1 MSTLYS
7 KHSPPQTSDWW
18 QTAATPHSAPPSLFS
33 GVLFSS
39 LHSWQLELWEGEVS
53 LSFFGFRNT
62 QQSHCCPLST
72 TPACYG
78 RRARERGLLPVP
90 ATSPTCEPAC
100 AGFWGNGV
108 DIRRR
113 HRTWWKKAWLGFLSM
128 VTSQLLVR
136 TPLEIELGKT
146 PSSVFTGTLTTLG
159 MPVPGA
165 LHNRGML
172 RLQLQSLMLSVATL
186 GMNSATKYV

>member
-1 MSTLYS
+1 
-7 KHSPPQTSDWW
+7 
-18 QTAATPHSAPPSLFS
+18 
-33 GVLFSS
+33 
-39 LHSWQLELWEGEVS
+39 
-53 LSFFGFRNT
+53 
-62 QQSHCCPLST
+62 
-72 TPACYG
+72 
-78 RRARERGLLPVP
+78 
-90 ATSPTCEPAC
+90 
-100 AGFWGNGV
+100 
-108 DIRRR
+108 
-113 HRTWWKKAWLGFLSM
+113 M